1 MSTIEDIQREL
12 KELSDRIKT
21 LEDNYMQSPSTNSVT
36 AAQATLNENKSAVIN
51 MILQDK
57 AGGWRI
63 ALQKLLTVM
72 FGASTLALS
81 CAVGRKNSKYPS
93 LDPVKLNIIKG
104 I

>member
-1 MSTIEDIQREL
+1 
-12 KELSDRIKT
+12 
-21 LEDNYMQSPSTNSVT
+21 
-36 AAQATLNENKSAVIN
+36 

-63 ALQKLLTVM
+63 ALRKLLTVM
-72 FGASTLALS
+72 FGASTLATS